1 MAFHFFQE
9 AFDPDFYRLY
19 SKASREQWAVADLPW
34 DKTGKIDEDY
44 RNGLLGMLSP
54 LIVSERGAMQACGT
68 MLPKLREAGDHDS
81 EIVMHAMMLD
91 EARHW
96 EGINQVYL
104 ALEGRPRPI
113 TDFKEALG
121 INYVIMRCGDFDQWL
136 WCIQICDI
144 IAGVLYNNFKNTCE
158 SEPIVKMFDGFL
170 KDEARH
176 HRFCNLF
183 FTREAEQFTL
193 DQKKRYRKQGD
204 KLIKK
209 FENLMKNHLADY
221 MSMMGCD
228 ATVAF
233 EKVAKA
239 VENQAKAYGF

>member
-1 MAFHFFQE
+1 
-9 AFDPDFYRLY
+9 
-19 SKASREQWAVADLPW
+19 
-34 DKTGKIDEDY
+34 
-44 RNGLLGMLSP
+44 
-54 LIVSERGAMQACGT
+54 
-68 MLPKLREAGDHDS
+68 
-81 EIVMHAMMLD
+81 
-91 EARHW
+91 
-96 EGINQVYL
+96 
-104 ALEGRPRPI
+104 
-113 TDFKEALG
+113 
-121 INYVIMRCGDFDQWL
+121 
-136 WCIQICDI
+136 
-144 IAGVLYNNFKNTCE
+144 
-158 SEPIVKMFDGFL
+158 MFDGFL